1 MVNTVRLQKQGH
13 YDFTR
18 QIGVK
23 SMSEFDRYSD
33 MPEKGDMLHFIESD
47 DFLIKPSV
55 IIEEIV
61 HQGWLKENSPAPN
74 FLNEEIVQSVLS
86 SIKES
91 PSEFLFFV
99 RDDSAN
105 RIQRS
110 IVYAWCEWCG
120 YSDELA
126 GTIHAA
132 LKPSRKLCDLV
143 EKNKGDFSDWWCDE
157 LKEQKSYLS
166 GFD

>member
-18 QIGVK
+18 QVVVK
-23 SMSEFDRYSD
+23 SMSEFDRYSV
-33 MPEKGDMLHFIESD
+33 MPEKEDMICFIESND
-47 DFLIKPSV
+47 CLIKPSV

-61 HQGWLKENSPAPN
+61 HQGRTITEN
-74 FLNEEIVQSVLS
+74 NEILFIVQSVLS

-91 PSEFLFFV
+91 PSEFLFFGW
-99 RDDSAN
+99 DDSAN

-126 GTIHAA
+126 SNIYAA
-132 LKPSRKLCDLV
+132 LKPSQKLCDLV

-157 LKEQKSYLS
+157 LKEQESYLS